1 MPEPEPEPH
10 SDLAATVPEKHGTG
24 EQTTIEPAL
33 IGPKMIAPWWHFVV
47 FFLIVAGTLYSGWA
61 AQQHAAE
68 HPQSSSAALA
78 PSHPGASK
86 AWLGAAAADLLF
98 LLYCWAGVR
107 GQGGSLLALSGGRWT
122 TWQQLA
128 GDIGVAL
135 PFWLVWEGVAY
146 GVYWVLG
153 PNQASAVFP
162 LLPRTV
168 AEAGAWVTL
177 SLTAGF
183 CEELI
188 FRGYLQRQLLAI
200 SGSVVAAVIG
210 QGLVFGLVHSYQGWK
225 SVTVIAVL
233 GILYGTL
240 AALRGN
246 LRANIMSHAWSD
258 IFEGWLK
265 FLLLPRWFPS

>member
-128 GDIGVAL
+128 GDIGCSPPFLAGLGRRCLWRLLGARPQSSERGLSSAAADRSRGWRVGHAFVDCGLLRGVDLSRIPAAPVA
-135 PFWLVWEGVAY
+135 
-146 GVYWVLG
+146 
-153 PNQASAVFP
+153 
-162 LLPRTV
+162 RD
-168 AEAGAWVTL
+168 
-177 SLTAGF
+177 
-183 CEELI
+183 
-188 FRGYLQRQLLAI
+188 QRQRRCRSDR
-200 SGSVVAAVIG
+200 SGVGLWIG
-210 QGLVFGLVHSYQGWK
+210 ALVSRLEIGYRDRGAGDLIWDAGRPPGQPSRQHHVPCLV
-225 SVTVIAVL
+225 
-233 GILYGTL
+233 
-240 AALRGN
+240 
-246 LRANIMSHAWSD
+246 
-258 IFEGWLK
+258 
-265 FLLLPRWFPS
+265 